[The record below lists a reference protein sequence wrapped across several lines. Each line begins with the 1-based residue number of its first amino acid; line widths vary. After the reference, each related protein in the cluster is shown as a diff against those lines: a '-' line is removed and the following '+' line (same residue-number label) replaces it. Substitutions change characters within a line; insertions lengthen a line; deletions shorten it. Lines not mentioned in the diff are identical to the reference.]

1 MNMKVLVGLVALLSA
16 IALCTILNLASEVFI
31 PLVVAWFIL
40 QVFRPVIRLGWRI
53 HLPPILNITLVFAI
67 FFSVCVLGIYFCTLQ
82 AVEFNRAYNLYYSKL
97 NMMFNSILNALNI
110 PPSTISNFNWL
121 DLLGRYVRN
130 ISELVVAFSSKFVL
144 TLVFLMFMLLE
155 APYVNEKIDKSF
167 SGTSAFKIKNILD
180 TISRQISRYLGTLS
194 LISLAT
200 AFCAWLVLVALG
212 VELASGWGVLTFLL
226 NFIPTVGSIIATI
239 PPVLMA
245 ILQFSPGLFK
255 PLVVLISLTAIQITI
270 GNVITPKVVGDRLG
284 LSPVVILLSLLL
296 WGTIWGIPGA
306 LLSVPIAS
314 IIKIVCENIQPLRPI
329 AVLMGSGEAALLA
342 APPASR
348 DKKKHAAVP
357 EVSAEDTRSNEK
369 EGLTRAEERR
379 VGNECRSRWSP
390 YH

>member
-16 IALCTILNLASEVFI
+16 IALCTILNLASGVFI

-40 QVFRPVIRLGWRI
+40 QVFRPVIKLGWKL
-53 HLPPILNITLVFAI
+53 HLPPILNITVVFAI
-67 FFSVCVLGIYFCTLQ
+67 FFSLCIIGIHFCADQ
-82 AVEFNRAYNLYYSKL
+82 AIEFNRAYGLYYSKL
-97 NMMFNSILNALNI
+97 NTMLNYFLKAFNI

-121 DLLGRYVRN
+121 DLLGRYMRN
-130 ISELVVAFSSKFVL
+130 ISELILTFSSKFVL

-167 SGTSAFKIKNILD
+167 SGASAYKIKNILD
-180 TISRQISRYLGTLS
+180 TISQQISRYLGTLS

-200 AFCAWLVLVALG
+200 GFCAWLVLVALG
-212 VELASGWGVLTFLL
+212 VELAAGWGILTFLL

-245 ILQFSPGLFK
+245 ILQFSPGFIK
-255 PLVVLISLTAIQITI
+255 PLIVLVSLTAIQITI

-314 IIKIVCENIQPLRPI
+314 IIKIVCENIHSLRPI

-342 APPASR
+342 APPEIRAR
-348 DKKKHAAVP
+348 KKGTSPAQEDP
-357 EVSAEDTRSNEK
+357 SSAQETQKS
-369 EGLTRAEERR
+369 
-379 VGNECRSRWSP
+379 
-390 YH
+390 

>member
-16 IALCTILNLASEVFI
+16 IALCTILNLASGVFI

-97 NMMFNSILNALNI
+97 NMMFNNILNALNI

-369 EGLTRAEERR
+369 EG
-379 VGNECRSRWSP
+379 
-390 YH
+390 